1 MVQIV
6 GKNLFEVAWFYHSS
20 FETVEEFE
28 GSHVFIRQSISFIPA
43 PVDDLLKK
51 HEIESSSFIVLT
63 VVANQLLFLLP
74 LGDSVESKVMN
85 YALEIVSRDVG
96 VTMGKKL
103 EGIAQITQHVW
114 RQLLSAFLSLL
125 GEARRVGT

>member
-28 GSHVFIRQSISFIPA
+28 GSHVFTLLTISFIPA
-43 PVDDLLKK
+43 PVDDLLEE
-51 HEIESSSFIVLT
+51 HEVESSSFVVLT

-85 YALEIVSRDVG
+85 YALEIVSRDVD
-96 VTMGKKL
+96 VTMGEKI
-103 EGIAQITQHVW
+103 ERIA
-114 RQLLSAFLSLL
+114 
-125 GEARRVGT
+125 